1 MILVLKANSDANKTN
16 PVYVGYIIR
25 DAFYHVLHGFGW
37 SNQGKK
43 VRVIDGEYF
52 GALWGLS
59 WTNNNHVK
67 KIWLEVDCQQ
77 VAQVLNDVRYPN
89 DEIEK
94 KYKKHYK
101 QNINGEDV
109 LLTYVPRT
117 ANVATDVYVHY
128 AVAVMKANV
137 NFTPEINDIENLK
150 AAEIKVRCKAE
161 AKARRK
167 LEAKIEARRKT
178 KGYVN
183 LKELQSSITAL
194 YNRLCYEKL
203 APLSY
208 LNAKEL
214 LV

>member
-1 MILVLKANSDANKTN
+1 
-16 PVYVGYIIR
+16 
-25 DAFYHVLHGFGW
+25 
-37 SNQGKK
+37 
-43 VRVIDGEYF
+43 
-52 GALWGLS
+52 
-59 WTNNNHVK
+59 
-67 KIWLEVDCQQ
+67 
-77 VAQVLNDVRYPN
+77 
-89 DEIEK
+89 
-94 KYKKHYK
+94 
-101 QNINGEDV
+101 
-109 LLTYVPRT
+109 
-117 ANVATDVYVHY
+117 
-128 AVAVMKANV
+128 MKANV

-150 AAEIKVRCKAE
+150 AAEIKVRRKAE

-167 LEAKIEARRKT
+167 LEANIKARRKT